1 MRGHLKIV
9 SRGNECPRRAIPQ
22 AWVSCR
28 QMHVDAAGQG
38 AAGVAT
44 RTLAGGPQIQLRRL
58 QARTLALHS
67 VPKSP
72 PFAQDISL
80 ASP

>member
-1 MRGHLKIV
+1 
-9 SRGNECPRRAIPQ
+9 
-22 AWVSCR
+22 
-28 QMHVDAAGQG
+28 MHVDAAGQG